1 MQEVSNRLV
10 VSIQTAWSSLRS
22 REEGQT
28 MVEYGLLIAGVALIV
43 IAALVILG
51 PKIADLFEET
61 ANSVTNPLPGAGG

>member
-1 MQEVSNRLV
+1 MLEVSNRLV
-10 VSIQTAWSSLRS
+10 ALVQAEWYRLRS

-61 ANSVTNPLPGAGG
+61 ASSVTNPLPGSTP